1 MAVPQLYTGY
11 DEMASPRLAP
21 VPDELLWL
29 VDRADSRLTR
39 EATLEFMFDTAVAD
53 AVWADAHQ
61 PGRSWVDRH
70 QAASGWKGVLDT
82 HAPVARR
89 IRARWLAAR
98 AAMWAA
104 AGGAALLTLDLAVDV
119 LALAG

>member
-1 MAVPQLYTGY
+1 MAVPQLYTGH
-11 DEMASPRLAP
+11 DEMAPPRLAP

-29 VDRADSRLTR
+29 VDRADTRLTHEAAR
-39 EATLEFMFDTAVAD
+39 EFVFDTAVAD

-70 QAASGWKGVLDT
+70 QAASGWQGVLDT
-82 HAPVARR
+82 HAPVARQL
-89 IRARWLAAR
+89 RARWLAAR

-104 AGGAALLTLDLAVDV
+104 AGAAAVLTFDLAVDV